1 MAQDQQNEWL
11 STDDAKRH
19 IGVSAATLYRLVDEG
34 LLPAYRPSRSLRFRR
49 RDLDAYLE
57 EADVVLRRAEAE
69 VPGMDIPPMPLEADF
84 ERMRWFPLAHEVQQ
98 RFRQEAVPAG

>member
-1 MAQDQQNEWL
+1 MAQDEQNEWL

-57 EADVVLRRAEAE
+57 GVRVRPGDLANLRTDTAGR
-69 VPGMDIPPMPLEADF
+69 
-84 ERMRWFPLAHEVQQ
+84 RSRRQQ
-98 RFRQEAVPAG
+98 SSTDSA